1 MASVKDW
8 IEGARL
14 RTLSAGLS
22 PVIAGTGI
30 AMWLDK
36 ASFPRFLLATVVAL
50 ALQIGSNFSNDYSD
64 GIRGTDD
71 VRTGPPRLTGGGKAK
86 PKTVKIVAFACYGV
100 GAVAGLALVA
110 LSGTWWLLGVGVLA
124 IAAAWLYTGGKH
136 PYGYMGLGEIFVF
149 IFFGLVA
156 CAGTTY
162 TQAGTV
168 PWQGWLVSASLGF
181 IACAVLMANN
191 IRDIPTDEQAGKMTL
206 AVRLGDRRA
215 RIAYGLLCFVPVAA
229 ALFVPTIG
237 GWAFLYLP
245 AFTLAILNTRRVLGN
260 AKIKPAQGLELIP
273 VLRDTGFVGLLY
285 AIATL
290 LAFALVS
297 G

>member
-30 AMWLDK
+30 ALWLEK
-36 ASFPRFLLATVVAL
+36 SSFVRFLLAALVAL
-50 ALQIGSNFSNDYSD
+50 ALQIGSNLSNDYSD

-86 PKTVKIVAFACYGV
+86 PQTVKMVAFMSYGF
-100 GAVAGLALVA
+100 GAVCGLALVA
-110 LSGTWWLLGVGVLA
+110 LSGAWWLLAIGVLA
-124 IAAAWLYTGGKH
+124 IAAAWFYTGGKH
-136 PYGYMGLGEIFVF
+136 PYGYMGLGEVFVF

-156 CAGTTY
+156 CTGTTY
-162 TQAGTV
+162 TQAGSV
-168 PWQGWLVSASLGF
+168 PWQGWLVAAALGF

-206 AVRLGDRRA
+206 AVRLGDSRA
-215 RIAYGLLCFVPVAA
+215 RIAYALLCLVPVVAA
-229 ALFVPTIG
+229 VAFVPTVG
-237 GWAFLYLP
+237 WWAFLYLP
-245 AFTLAILNTRRVLGN
+245 ALLLATYTTALVMGS
-260 AKIKPAQGLELIP
+260 ASKEPAQGLDLIP

-290 LAFALVS
+290 LTFALA
-297 G
+297 

>member
-1 MASVKDW
+1 MASVEDW

-14 RTLSAGLS
+14 RTLNAGLS

-30 AMWLDK
+30 ALWLGA
-36 ASFPRFLLATVVAL
+36 ASFPRFLLATIVAL

-86 PKTVKIVAFACYGV
+86 PQTVKMVAFACYGI

-110 LSGTWWLLGVGVLA
+110 LSGAWWLLGVGVLA

-168 PWQGWLVSASLGF
+168 PWQGWLVAASLGF

-206 AVRLGDRRA
+206 AVRLGDRHA
-215 RIAYGLLCFVPVAA
+215 RIAYGVLCFTPVLAA
-229 ALFVPTIG
+229 TTFVPTIG
-237 GWAFLYLP
+237 LWTLLYLP
-245 AFTLAILNTRRVLGN
+245 ALLLAALNTARVIGI
-260 AKIKPAQGLELIP
+260 AVKEPAQGLELIP
-273 VLRDTGFVGLLY
+273 VLRNTGFVGLLY

-290 LAFALVS
+290 LAFALAA
-297 G
+297 

>member
-1 MASVKDW
+1 MTSVKDW

-14 RTLSAGLS
+14 RTLNAGLS

-30 AMWLDK
+30 ALWLGA
-36 ASFPRFLLATVVAL
+36 ASFPRFLLATIVAL

-64 GIRGTDD
+64 GIRGTDN

-86 PKTVKIVAFACYGV
+86 PQTVKMVAFACYGI
-100 GAVAGLALVA
+100 GAIAGLILVA
-110 LSGTWWLLGVGVLA
+110 LSGAWWLVAVGVLA

-168 PWQGWLVSASLGF
+168 PWQGWLTAASLGF

-191 IRDIPTDEQAGKMTL
+191 IRDIPTDAQAGKMTL

-215 RIAYGLLCFVPVAA
+215 RIAYALLCIVPVVAA
-229 ALFVPTIG
+229 VAFIPSL
-237 GWAFLYLP
+237 GWWVLLYLP
-245 AFTLAILNTRRVLGN
+245 ALGLSVMNGVRVLGS
-260 AKIKPAQGLELIP
+260 AKKKSAQGLELIP
-273 VLRDTGFVGLLY
+273 VLRDTGFVGLAY
-285 AIATL
+285 ALATL
-290 LAFALVS
+290 LAFFLV
-297 G
+297 